1 MSARREEAMAAFGR
15 LLDIMDDLRAKCP
28 WDREQTFESLRHLTV
43 EETYE
48 LADALAAGDL
58 KETQKELGD
67 LFLHLVFY
75 AKLGSEVGA
84 FDVVDVLEGIA
95 AKLIHRHPHI
105 YGDVRADDADAVKA
119 NWEAIK
125 LKEGKKSVLEG
136 VPKSL
141 PALIK
146 ANRLQDK
153 VKGVGFDWL
162 HKAEVWAKVEEE
174 LGEFREAEAQNDPA
188 AMESELGDVFFS
200 LVNYARHA
208 GVDPDLALSRANTKF
223 QSRFEAMERLAAA
236 DGKAPSD
243 LDLAAWEAYWNRVK
257 LTER

>member
-48 LADALAAGDL
+48 LVDALAAGDL

-153 VKGVGFDWL
+153 VKGVGFDWP

-174 LGEFREAEAQNDPA
+174 LGEFREIKQPIRKIRIIRGKTPLPTTPTSGRCATSPSKSSAVRWWASAETL
-188 AMESELGDVFFS
+188 ESHLVFGNS
-200 LVNYARHA
+200 
-208 GVDPDLALSRANTKF
+208 
-223 QSRFEAMERLAAA
+223 ER
-236 DGKAPSD
+236 
-243 LDLAAWEAYWNRVK
+243 R
-257 LTER
+257 

>member
-1 MSARREEAMAAFGR
+1 MSERRAEALVAFGR
-15 LLDIMDDLRAKCP
+15 LLDVMNDLREKCP

-48 LADALAAGDL
+48 LADALAIGDL
-58 KETQKELGD
+58 TETKKELGD

-84 FDVVDVLEGIA
+84 FDVVDVLEGIV

-105 YGDVRADDADAVKA
+105 YGDVEANDADAVKA

-136 VPKSL
+136 VPSSL

-153 VKGVGFDWL
+153 VRGVGFDWPT
-162 HKAEVWAKVEEE
+162 KADVWAKVEEE
-174 LGEFREAEAQNDPA
+174 VAEFKEAEAANDAA
-188 AMESELGDVFFS
+188 AMESELGDVLFTW
-200 LVNYARHA
+200 VNYARHA
-208 GVDPDLALSRANTKF
+208 GVDPDLALSRANAKF
-223 QSRFEAMERLAAA
+223 QARFEAMERLAAE
-236 DGKAPSD
+236 DGKSPSE
-243 LDLAAWEAYWNRVK
+243 LDLAAWDAYWNRVK
-257 LTER
+257 LTNG